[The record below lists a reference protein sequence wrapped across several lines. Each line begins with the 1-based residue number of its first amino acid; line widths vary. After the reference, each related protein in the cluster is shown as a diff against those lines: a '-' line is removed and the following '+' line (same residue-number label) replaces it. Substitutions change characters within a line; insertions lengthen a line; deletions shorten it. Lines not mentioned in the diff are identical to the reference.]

1 MAKKISKSTVKK
13 AVDSLTAM
21 SGNEIKALKL
31 REAQKILAAVRQEVK
46 SRMASLEAAST
57 TKSGKKSPTFYSAEQ
72 EFQKKWEQS
81 HTESLKKSPSRVN
94 KADANAEL
102 QRYAKFLR
110 SDSSTVSG
118 ARKIMRDQDARIFG
132 TDESGRPLQR
142 LTSKQRENFWS
153 LYDEFLT
160 GESTAS
166 LGYLRYS
173 SLQQEIGKYIK
184 DRPKKRD
191 PKTGKFLGF
200 DLGQAISDLKKIL
213 EADDYD
219 TSDES
224 ILTGGRID

>member
-1 MAKKISKSTVKK
+1 MARKISKSAVKK
-13 AVDSLTAM
+13 AVDSLTGM

-31 REAQKILAAVRQEVK
+31 REAQKILAAARQEVK
-46 SRMASLEAAST
+46 FRMEKLEAASK
-57 TKSGKKSPTFYSAEQ
+57 TKSGKKSPTFYSSEQ
-72 EFQKKWEQS
+72 DFQKKWEES
-81 HTESLKKSPSRVN
+81 HAESLKKSPSRVN

-110 SDSSTVSG
+110 SESSTVAG
-118 ARKIMRDQDARIFG
+118 ARKIMREQDARIFG
-132 TDESGRPLQR
+132 TDESGKPLQR
-142 LTSKQRENFWS
+142 MTNKQRADFWS

-160 GESTAS
+160 GESTAA

-184 DRPKKRD
+184 DRPRKRD
-191 PKTGKFLGF
+191 TKTGKFIGF

-224 ILTGGRID
+224 ILSGGRID